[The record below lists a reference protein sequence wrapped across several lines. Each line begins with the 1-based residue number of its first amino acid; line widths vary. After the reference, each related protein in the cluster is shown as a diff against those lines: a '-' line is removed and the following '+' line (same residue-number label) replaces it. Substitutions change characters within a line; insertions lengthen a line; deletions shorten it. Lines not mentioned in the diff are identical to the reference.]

1 MQTGRLIIPALA
13 FLIATPALAYAQ
25 NAPDDLDVTNAVER
39 EFRYDHAVPENPI
52 DVTTNQGI
60 VTLTGTVSNVLAK
73 DRATRIAETVRGV
86 RSVVNRVDVM
96 PPTPRTDATIRSDVA
111 RALLE
116 DPAAD
121 AYEISVMVDNG
132 HVTLTGTVDSWAEKQ
147 IAANVAKGVAGVTG
161 LTDDIRAMFTS
172 ERNDREIQQDIVQ
185 TLRWDALVDDGMVDV
200 TVHDGDVTLSGIA
213 GSAAEKHRARFD
225 AWTSGVKSV
234 DDSALEVARWTRDPD
249 LRKTKYVA
257 KSDTEIEA
265 AVEAA
270 LRRDPRVR
278 MFTVTPS
285 VTNRVVTLRGVVDNL
300 KARRSAE
307 ADAKNTVG
315 VLSVE
320 NALEVRPVEIH
331 ADTAV
336 ARRIRAALMRDAYV
350 DRFDIGVRVFDGTAY
365 LSGTVDS
372 WFEKN
377 RVDDI
382 ASGIRGVVEVE
393 NNIEVNMETAYL
405 FDPWIDP
412 LVVAYSV
419 PLPVVKPGVSY
430 TPMRDRQIERNI
442 EKELFWSPFV
452 DSGDVDV
459 KVEAGVATLEGT
471 VDSQMEKTA
480 AHENAYQGGAFF
492 VHDHLVVDPD

>member
-1 MQTGRLIIPALA
+1 MQTRRLIVPALA
-13 FLIATPALAYAQ
+13 LLLTTPALAYAQ
-25 NAPDDLDVTNAVER
+25 NSPDDQDITNAVER
-39 EFRYDHAVPENPI
+39 EFSHDHAVPDNPI
-52 DVTTNQGI
+52 DVTTDAGI

-73 DRATRIAETVRGV
+73 DRAALIAETVRGV

-96 PPTPRTDATIRSDVA
+96 PLTPRTDATIRSDVVQ
-111 RALLE
+111 ALLE

-121 AYEISVMVDNG
+121 AYEISVLVNGG

-147 IAANVAKGVAGVTG
+147 IAGNVARGVAGVTG
-161 LTDDIRAMFTS
+161 LTDDITTVFAS
-172 ERNDREIQQDIVQ
+172 ERNDREIQLDIVQ
-185 TLRWDALVDDGMVDV
+185 TLHWDALVDDGLIDV
-200 TVHDGDVTLSGIA
+200 TVHDGNVTLSGIA
-213 GSAAEKHRARFD
+213 GSAAEKRRARFD

-234 DDSALEVARWTRDPD
+234 DDTALEVARWTRDPD
-249 LRKTKYVA
+249 LRRTKYIA
-257 KSDTEIEA
+257 KSDAEIEN

-278 MFTVTPS
+278 KFAVNPS
-285 VTNRVVTLRGVVDNL
+285 VTDRAVTLHGVVDNL
-300 KARRSAE
+300 RAKRSAE

-336 ARRIRAALMRDAYV
+336 ARRIRTALLRDAWV
-350 DRFDIGVRVFDGTAY
+350 DRFDIGVRVLDGTAY

-377 RVDDI
+377 RADYI
-382 ASGIRGVVEVE
+382 ASGIRGVVEV
-393 NNIEVNMETAYL
+393 VNDIDVGMETAYT
-405 FDPWIDP
+405 FDSRIDP
-412 LVVAYSV
+412 IIVVH
-419 PLPVVKPGVSY
+419 PVEPPMARPGVSY
-430 TPMRDRQIERNI
+430 TPPKDRQIERNI
-442 EKELFWSPFV
+442 EQELFWSPFV

-459 KVEAGVATLEGT
+459 KVEVGVATLEGT

-480 AHENAYQGGAFF
+480 ARENAYQGGAFF
-492 VHDHLVVDPD
+492 VHDHLVVDKD